1 MTSRSLLNLTMLAA
15 VASLAVWVYFKPK
28 PQNDPQEYKVSS
40 QAAENVQSLRIE
52 RQGVEEIVLQKTG
65 ENWDLL
71 EPIQGRADEIK
82 VGQILEILT
91 ATSLRRFP
99 AIDLERFDLLQPA
112 ARLYIDKEL
121 FSFGGFVPITNEQ
134 YVANNGSIHLL
145 APRYATM
152 LARQP
157 IDLLSPRLFAQGE
170 IPIGFEFEKVKVME
184 WDDGWRIAPEKPK
197 ASLTQNELIHWVQSW
212 QQAYAAGLSLST
224 EGPNQIGDGK
234 QGIKITLRGGG
245 GIQLT
250 ILQQQPELVLLRV
263 DTGVRY
269 RFPGEMGRRLLDPYT
284 AVGG

>member
-28 PQNDPQEYKVSS
+28 PQNDSQEYRVSS
-40 QAAENVQSLRIE
+40 QVAENVQGLRIE
-52 RQGVEEIVLQKTG
+52 RQGVEIVLQKIG

-82 VGQILEILT
+82 VGQILEVLT
-91 ATSLRRFP
+91 ATSPRRFP
-99 AIDLERFDLLQPA
+99 AIDLERFDLLHPA
-112 ARLYIDKEL
+112 VRLYIDKDL

-224 EGPNQIGDGK
+224 ERPNQIGDGK

-245 GIQLT
+245 GMQLT

-269 RFPGEMGRRLLDPYT
+269 RFPGEIGRRLLDPYT
-284 AVGG
+284 AAGG

>member
-52 RQGVEEIVLQKTG
+52 RQGVGIVLQKIG

-112 ARLYIDKEL
+112 AQLYIDKEL

-134 YVANNGSIHLL
+134 YVANNGNIHLL

-170 IPIGFEFEKVKVME
+170 IPVGFEFERVKVME
-184 WDDGWRIAPEKPK
+184 WDDGWRIAPEKLK
-197 ASLTQNELIHWVQSW
+197 SSLTQNEFIHWVQSW
-212 QQAYAAGLSLST
+212 QQAYAAGLSLSA
-224 EGPNQIGDGK
+224 EGPSQTGDGK

-245 GIQLT
+245 GIQLI

-284 AVGG
+284 AAGG

>member
-28 PQNDPQEYKVSS
+28 PQNDSQEYRVSS
-40 QAAENVQSLRIE
+40 QAAENVQNLRIE
-52 RQGVEEIVLQKTG
+52 RQGVEIVLQKIG

-112 ARLYIDKEL
+112 ARLYVDKEL

-134 YVANNGSIHLL
+134 YVANNGNIHLL

-170 IPIGFEFEKVKVME
+170 IPVGFEFERVKVME
-184 WDDGWRIAPEKPK
+184 WDDGWRIAPEKLK
-197 ASLTQNELIHWVQSW
+197 SSLTQNEFIHWVQSW
-212 QQAYAAGLSLST
+212 QQAYAAGLSLSA
-224 EGPNQIGDGK
+224 EGPSQTGDGK

-245 GIQLT
+245 GIQLI

-284 AVGG
+284 AAGG

>member
-15 VASLAVWVYFKPK
+15 VASLALWVYFKPK
-28 PQNDPQEYKVSS
+28 PQNDSQEYRVSS
-40 QAAENVQSLRIE
+40 QVAENVQGLRIE
-52 RQGVEEIVLQKTG
+52 RQGVEIVLQKIG

-82 VGQILEILT
+82 VGQILEVLT
-91 ATSLRRFP
+91 ATSPRRFP
-99 AIDLERFDLLQPA
+99 AIDLERFDLLHPA
-112 ARLYIDKEL
+112 VRLYIDKDL

-157 IDLLSPRLFAQGE
+157 IELLSPRLFSQGE

-184 WDDGWRIAPEKPK
+184 RDDGWRIAPEKPK

-212 QQAYAAGLSLST
+212 QQAYAAGLSLSA
-224 EGPNQIGDGK
+224 EGPNQTGDGK

-245 GIQLT
+245 GIQLI

-284 AVGG
+284 AAGG

>member
-28 PQNDPQEYKVSS
+28 PQNDPQEYRVSS
-40 QAAENVQSLRIE
+40 QAAENVQNLRIE
-52 RQGVEEIVLQKTG
+52 RQGVEIVLQKIG

-112 ARLYIDKEL
+112 ARLYVDKEL

-134 YVANNGSIHLL
+134 YVANNGNIHLL

-170 IPIGFEFEKVKVME
+170 IPVGFEFERVKVME
-184 WDDGWRIAPEKPK
+184 WDDGWRIAPEKLK
-197 ASLTQNELIHWVQSW
+197 SSLTQNEFIHWVQSW
-212 QQAYAAGLSLST
+212 QQAYAAGLSLSA
-224 EGPNQIGDGK
+224 EGPSQTGDGK

-245 GIQLT
+245 GIQLI

-284 AVGG
+284 AAGG

>member
-28 PQNDPQEYKVSS
+28 PQNDPQEYRVSS

-52 RQGVEEIVLQKTG
+52 RQGVEIVLQKIG
-65 ENWDLL
+65 GNWDLL

-112 ARLYIDKEL
+112 ARLYVDKEL

-212 QQAYAAGLSLST
+212 RQAYAAGLSLSA
-224 EGPNQIGDGK
+224 EGPNQTGDGK

>member
-28 PQNDPQEYKVSS
+28 PQNDPQEYRISS

-52 RQGVEEIVLQKTG
+52 RQGVEIVLQKTG
-65 ENWDLL
+65 ESWGLL

-82 VGQILEILT
+82 VRQILEILT

-112 ARLYIDKEL
+112 AQLYIDKEL

-212 QQAYAAGLSLST
+212 RQAYAAGLSLSA
-224 EGPNQIGDGK
+224 EGPNQTGDGK

>member
-40 QAAENVQSLRIE
+40 QVAENVQSLRIE
-52 RQGVEEIVLQKTG
+52 RQGVEIVLQKIG

-112 ARLYIDKEL
+112 VRLYVDKEL

-134 YVANNGSIHLL
+134 YVANNGNIHLL

-170 IPIGFEFEKVKVME
+170 IPVGFEFERVKVME
-184 WDDGWRIAPEKPK
+184 WDDGWRIAPEKLK
-197 ASLTQNELIHWVQSW
+197 SSLTQNEFIHWVQSW
-212 QQAYAAGLSLST
+212 QQAYAAGLSLSA
-224 EGPNQIGDGK
+224 EGPSQTGDGK

-245 GIQLT
+245 GIQLI

-284 AVGG
+284 AAGG

>member
-1 MTSRSLLNLTMLAA
+1 MTSRSLLNLTLLAA
-15 VASLAVWVYFKPK
+15 VASLAAWVYFKPK
-28 PQNDPQEYKVSS
+28 PQNDSQEYRVSS
-40 QAAENVQSLRIE
+40 QVAENVQGLRIE
-52 RQGVEEIVLQKTG
+52 RQGVEIVLQKIG

-82 VGQILEILT
+82 VGQILEVLR
-91 ATSLRRFP
+91 ATSPRRFP
-99 AIDLERFDLLQPA
+99 AIDLERFDLLHPA
-112 ARLYIDKEL
+112 VRLYIDKDL

-170 IPIGFEFEKVKVME
+170 TPIGFEFEKVKVME
-184 WDDGWRIAPEKPK
+184 RDANWRIAPEKPK
-197 ASLTQNELIHWVQSW
+197 AFLTQNELIYWVQSW

-224 EGPNQIGDGK
+224 ERPNQISDGK

-245 GIQLT
+245 GMQLT

-284 AVGG
+284 AAGG

>member
-28 PQNDPQEYKVSS
+28 PQNDPQEYRISS

-52 RQGVEEIVLQKTG
+52 RQGVEIVLQKTG
-65 ENWDLL
+65 ESWGLL

-112 ARLYIDKEL
+112 ARLYVDKEL

-224 EGPNQIGDGK
+224 EGPSQAVDGK
-234 QGIKITLRGGG
+234 RGVRITLRGGG
-245 GIQLT
+245 GIQLVV
-250 ILQQQPELVLLRV
+250 LQQQPELVLLRV
-263 DTGVRY
+263 DTGVCY
-269 RFPGEMGRRLLDPYT
+269 HFPSEIGRRLLDPYA

>member
-52 RQGVEEIVLQKTG
+52 RQGVGIVLQKIG

-112 ARLYIDKEL
+112 ARLYVDKEL

-134 YVANNGSIHLL
+134 YVANNGNIHLL

-170 IPIGFEFEKVKVME
+170 IPVGFEFERVKVME
-184 WDDGWRIAPEKPK
+184 WDDGWRIAPEKLK
-197 ASLTQNELIHWVQSW
+197 SSLTQNEFIHWVQSW
-212 QQAYAAGLSLST
+212 QQAYAAGLSLSA
-224 EGPNQIGDGK
+224 EGPSQTGDGK

-245 GIQLT
+245 GIQLI

-284 AVGG
+284 AAGG

>member
-28 PQNDPQEYKVSS
+28 PQNDPQEYRVSS

-52 RQGVEEIVLQKTG
+52 RQGVEIVLQKIG

-112 ARLYIDKEL
+112 ARLYVDKEL

-134 YVANNGSIHLL
+134 YVANNGNIHLL

-170 IPIGFEFEKVKVME
+170 IPVGFEFERVKVME
-184 WDDGWRIAPEKPK
+184 WDDGWRIAPEKLK
-197 ASLTQNELIHWVQSW
+197 SSLTQNEFIHWVQSW
-212 QQAYAAGLSLST
+212 QQAYAAGLSLSA
-224 EGPNQIGDGK
+224 EGPSQTGDGK

-284 AVGG
+284 AAGG

>member
-1 MTSRSLLNLTMLAA
+1 MTSRSLLNLTLLAA
-15 VASLAVWVYFKPK
+15 VASLASWVYFKPK
-28 PQNDPQEYKVSS
+28 PQNDSQEYRVSS
-40 QAAENVQSLRIE
+40 QVAENVQGLRIE
-52 RQGVEEIVLQKTG
+52 RQGVEIVLQKIG

-82 VGQILEILT
+82 VGQILEVLT
-91 ATSLRRFP
+91 ATSPRRFP
-99 AIDLERFDLLQPA
+99 AIDLERFDLLHPA
-112 ARLYIDKEL
+112 VRLYIDKDL

-157 IDLLSPRLFAQGE
+157 IELLSPRLFSQGE

-184 WDDGWRIAPEKPK
+184 RDDGWRIAPEKPK

-224 EGPNQIGDGK
+224 ERPNQIGDGK

-245 GIQLT
+245 GMQLT

-269 RFPGEMGRRLLDPYT
+269 RFPGEIGRRLLDPYT
-284 AVGG
+284 AAGG

>member
-28 PQNDPQEYKVSS
+28 PQNDPQEYRISS

-112 ARLYIDKEL
+112 ARLYVDKEL

-134 YVANNGSIHLL
+134 YVANNGNIHLL

-170 IPIGFEFEKVKVME
+170 IPVGFEFEKVKVME
-184 WDDGWRIAPEKPK
+184 WDDGWRIAPEKLK
-197 ASLTQNELIHWVQSW
+197 SSLTQNEFIHWVQSW
-212 QQAYAAGLSLST
+212 QQAYAAGLSLSA
-224 EGPNQIGDGK
+224 EGPSQTGDGK

-245 GIQLT
+245 GIQLI

-284 AVGG
+284 AAGG

>member
-28 PQNDPQEYKVSS
+28 PQNDPQEYRVSS

-52 RQGVEEIVLQKTG
+52 RQGVEIVLQKIG
-65 ENWDLL
+65 GNWDLL

-112 ARLYIDKEL
+112 ARLYVDKEL

-134 YVANNGSIHLL
+134 YVANNGNIHLL

-170 IPIGFEFEKVKVME
+170 IPVGFEFERVKVME
-184 WDDGWRIAPEKPK
+184 WDDGWRIAPEKLK
-197 ASLTQNELIHWVQSW
+197 SSLTQNEFIHWVQSW
-212 QQAYAAGLSLST
+212 QQAYAAGLSLSA
-224 EGPNQIGDGK
+224 EGPSQTGDGK

-245 GIQLT
+245 GIQLI

-284 AVGG
+284 AAGG

>member
-1 MTSRSLLNLTMLAA
+1 MTSRSLLNLTLLAA
-15 VASLAVWVYFKPK
+15 VASLAAWVYFKPK
-28 PQNDPQEYKVSS
+28 PQNDSQEYRVSS
-40 QAAENVQSLRIE
+40 QVAENVQGLRIE
-52 RQGVEEIVLQKTG
+52 RQGVEIVLQKIG

-82 VGQILEILT
+82 VGQILEVLR
-91 ATSLRRFP
+91 ATSPRRFP
-99 AIDLERFDLLQPA
+99 AIDLERFDLLHPA
-112 ARLYIDKEL
+112 VRLYIDKDL

-184 WDDGWRIAPEKPK
+184 RDGSWRIAPEKPK

-224 EGPNQIGDGK
+224 ERPNQISDGK

-245 GIQLT
+245 GMQLT

-284 AVGG
+284 AAGG

>member
-40 QAAENVQSLRIE
+40 QVAENVQSLHIE
-52 RQGVEEIVLQKTG
+52 RQGVEIVLQKIG

-112 ARLYIDKEL
+112 ARLYVDKEL

-134 YVANNGSIHLL
+134 YVANNGNIHLL

-170 IPIGFEFEKVKVME
+170 IPVGFEFERVKVME
-184 WDDGWRIAPEKPK
+184 WDDGWRIAPEKLK
-197 ASLTQNELIHWVQSW
+197 SSLTQNEFIHWVQSW
-212 QQAYAAGLSLST
+212 QQAYAAGLSLSA
-224 EGPNQIGDGK
+224 EGPNQTGDGK

-245 GIQLT
+245 GIQLI

-284 AVGG
+284 AAGG

>member
-1 MTSRSLLNLTMLAA
+1 MTSRSLLNLTLLAA
-15 VASLAVWVYFKPK
+15 VASLAAWVYFKPK
-28 PQNDPQEYKVSS
+28 SQNDSQEYRVSS
-40 QAAENVQSLRIE
+40 QVAENVQGLRIE
-52 RQGVEEIVLQKTG
+52 RQGVEIVLQKIG

-112 ARLYIDKEL
+112 ARLYVDKEL

-134 YVANNGSIHLL
+134 YVANNGNIHLL

-170 IPIGFEFEKVKVME
+170 IPVGFEFERVKVME
-184 WDDGWRIAPEKPK
+184 WDDGWRIAPEKLK
-197 ASLTQNELIHWVQSW
+197 SSLTQNEFIHWVQSW
-212 QQAYAAGLSLST
+212 QQAYAAGLSLSA
-224 EGPNQIGDGK
+224 EGPSQTGDGK

-245 GIQLT
+245 GIQLI

-284 AVGG
+284 AAGG

>member
-1 MTSRSLLNLTMLAA
+1 
-15 VASLAVWVYFKPK
+15 V
-28 PQNDPQEYKVSS
+28 
-40 QAAENVQSLRIE
+40 AENVQSLRIE
-52 RQGVEEIVLQKTG
+52 RQGVEIVLQKIG

-82 VGQILEILT
+82 VGQILEVLT
-91 ATSLRRFP
+91 ATSPRRFP
-99 AIDLERFDLLQPA
+99 AIDLERFDLLHPA
-112 ARLYIDKEL
+112 VRLYIDKDL

-170 IPIGFEFEKVKVME
+170 TPIGFEFEKVKVME
-184 WDDGWRIAPEKPK
+184 RDGGWRIAPEKPK

-224 EGPNQIGDGK
+224 ERPNQISDGK

-245 GIQLT
+245 GMQLT

-284 AVGG
+284 AAGG

>member
-52 RQGVEEIVLQKTG
+52 RQGVEIVLQKIG

-112 ARLYIDKEL
+112 ARLYVDKEL

-134 YVANNGSIHLL
+134 YVANNGNIHLL

-170 IPIGFEFEKVKVME
+170 IPVGFEFERVKVME
-184 WDDGWRIAPEKPK
+184 WDDGWRIAPEKLK
-197 ASLTQNELIHWVQSW
+197 SSLTQNEFIHWVQSW
-212 QQAYAAGLSLST
+212 QQAYAAGLSLSA
-224 EGPNQIGDGK
+224 EGPSQTGDGK

-284 AVGG
+284 AAGG

>member
-28 PQNDPQEYKVSS
+28 PQNDPQEYRVSS
-40 QAAENVQSLRIE
+40 QVAENVQGLRIE
-52 RQGVEEIVLQKTG
+52 RQGVGIVLQKIG

-121 FSFGGFVPITNEQ
+121 FSFGGFAPITNEQ
-134 YVANNGSIHLL
+134 YVANRGSIHLL

>member
-28 PQNDPQEYKVSS
+28 PQNDSQEYRVSS
-40 QAAENVQSLRIE
+40 QVAENVQGLRIE
-52 RQGVEEIVLQKTG
+52 RQGVEIVLQKIG

-82 VGQILEILT
+82 VGQILEVLT
-91 ATSLRRFP
+91 ATSPRRFP
-99 AIDLERFDLLQPA
+99 AIDLERFDLLHPA
-112 ARLYIDKEL
+112 VRLYIDKDL

-212 QQAYAAGLSLST
+212 QQAYAAGLSLSA
-224 EGPNQIGDGK
+224 EGPNQTGDGK

-284 AVGG
+284 AAGG

>member
-40 QAAENVQSLRIE
+40 RAAENVQSLRIE
-52 RQGVEEIVLQKTG
+52 RQGVEIVLQKIG

-112 ARLYIDKEL
+112 ARLYVDKEL

-134 YVANNGSIHLL
+134 YVANNGNIHLL

-170 IPIGFEFEKVKVME
+170 IPVGFEFERVKVME
-184 WDDGWRIAPEKPK
+184 WDDGWRIAPEKLK
-197 ASLTQNELIHWVQSW
+197 SSLTQNEFIHWVQSW
-212 QQAYAAGLSLST
+212 QQAYAAGLSLSA
-224 EGPNQIGDGK
+224 EGPSQTGDGK

-245 GIQLT
+245 GIQLI

-284 AVGG
+284 AAGG

>member
-28 PQNDPQEYKVSS
+28 PQNDSQEYRVSS
-40 QAAENVQSLRIE
+40 QVAENVQGLRIE
-52 RQGVEEIVLQKTG
+52 RQGVEIVLQKIG

-82 VGQILEILT
+82 VGQILEVLT
-91 ATSLRRFP
+91 ATSPRRFP
-99 AIDLERFDLLQPA
+99 AIDLERFDLLHPA
-112 ARLYIDKEL
+112 VRLYIDKDL

-184 WDDGWRIAPEKPK
+184 WDDGWRIAPEKLK
-197 ASLTQNELIHWVQSW
+197 SSLTQNEFIHWVQSW
-212 QQAYAAGLSLST
+212 QQAYAAGLSLSA
-224 EGPNQIGDGK
+224 EGPSQTGDGK

-245 GIQLT
+245 GIQLI

-284 AVGG
+284 AAGG

>member
-1 MTSRSLLNLTMLAA
+1 MTSRSLLNLTLLAA
-15 VASLAVWVYFKPK
+15 VASLAAWVYFKPK
-28 PQNDPQEYKVSS
+28 PQNDSQEYRVSS

-52 RQGVEEIVLQKTG
+52 RQGVEIVLQKTG
-65 ENWDLL
+65 ENWGLL

-82 VGQILEILT
+82 IGQILEVLT
-91 ATSLRRFP
+91 ATSPRRFS
-99 AIDLERFDLLQPA
+99 AIDLERFDLLHPA
-112 ARLYIDKEL
+112 VRLYIDKDL

-170 IPIGFEFEKVKVME
+170 TPIGFEFEKVKVME
-184 WDDGWRIAPEKPK
+184 RDGGWRIAPEKPK

-224 EGPNQIGDGK
+224 ERPNQISDGK

-245 GIQLT
+245 GMQLT

-284 AVGG
+284 AAGG

>member
-28 PQNDPQEYKVSS
+28 PQNDPQEYRISS

-52 RQGVEEIVLQKTG
+52 RQGVEIVLQKTG
-65 ENWDLL
+65 ESWGLL

-112 ARLYIDKEL
+112 AQLYIDKEL

-212 QQAYAAGLSLST
+212 QQAYAAGLSLSA
-224 EGPNQIGDGK
+224 EGPNQTGDGK

-250 ILQQQPELVLLRV
+250 ILQQQPELILLRV

-284 AVGG
+284 AAGG

>member
-52 RQGVEEIVLQKTG
+52 RQGVEIVLQKIG

-112 ARLYIDKEL
+112 ARLYVDKEL

-184 WDDGWRIAPEKPK
+184 WDDGWRIAPEKLK
-197 ASLTQNELIHWVQSW
+197 SSLTQNEFIHWVQSW
-212 QQAYAAGLSLST
+212 QQAYAAGLSLSA
-224 EGPNQIGDGK
+224 EGPSQTGDGK

-284 AVGG
+284 AAGG

>member
-28 PQNDPQEYKVSS
+28 PQNDSQEYRVSS
-40 QAAENVQSLRIE
+40 QVAENVQGLRIE
-52 RQGVEEIVLQKTG
+52 RQGVEIVLQKIG

-82 VGQILEILT
+82 VGQILEVLT
-91 ATSLRRFP
+91 ATSPRRFP
-99 AIDLERFDLLQPA
+99 AIDLERFDLLHPA
-112 ARLYIDKEL
+112 VRLYIDKDL

>member
-1 MTSRSLLNLTMLAA
+1 MTSRSLLNLTLLAA

-28 PQNDPQEYKVSS
+28 PQNDPQEYRVSS

-52 RQGVEEIVLQKTG
+52 RQGVEIVLQKIG
-65 ENWDLL
+65 GNWDLL

-112 ARLYIDKEL
+112 ARLYVDKEL

-134 YVANNGSIHLL
+134 YVANNGNIHLL

-170 IPIGFEFEKVKVME
+170 IPVGFEFERVKVME
-184 WDDGWRIAPEKPK
+184 WDDGWRIAPEKLK
-197 ASLTQNELIHWVQSW
+197 SSLTQNEFIHWVQSW
-212 QQAYAAGLSLST
+212 QQAYAAGLSLSA
-224 EGPNQIGDGK
+224 EGPSQTGDGK

-245 GIQLT
+245 GIQLI

-284 AVGG
+284 AAGG

>member
-1 MTSRSLLNLTMLAA
+1 MTSRSLLNLTLLAA
-15 VASLAVWVYFKPK
+15 VASLASWVYFKPK
-28 PQNDPQEYKVSS
+28 PQNDSQEYRVSS
-40 QAAENVQSLRIE
+40 QVAENVQGLRIE
-52 RQGVEEIVLQKTG
+52 RQGVEIVLQKIG

-82 VGQILEILT
+82 VGQILEVLT
-91 ATSLRRFP
+91 ATSPRRFP
-99 AIDLERFDLLQPA
+99 AIDLERFDLLHPA
-112 ARLYIDKEL
+112 VRLYIDKDL

-170 IPIGFEFEKVKVME
+170 TPIGFEFEKVKVME
-184 WDDGWRIAPEKPK
+184 WDGGWRIAPEKPK

-224 EGPNQIGDGK
+224 ERPNQIGDGK

-245 GIQLT
+245 GMQLT

-269 RFPGEMGRRLLDPYT
+269 RFPGEIGRRLLDPYT
-284 AVGG
+284 AAGG

>member
-15 VASLAVWVYFKPK
+15 VASLAVWIYFKPK
-28 PQNDPQEYKVSS
+28 PQNDSQEYRVSS

-52 RQGVEEIVLQKTG
+52 RQGVGIVLQKIG

-112 ARLYIDKEL
+112 AQLYIDKEL

-157 IDLLSPRLFAQGE
+157 IELLSPRLFSQGE

-184 WDDGWRIAPEKPK
+184 LDGGWRIAPEKPN
-197 ASLTQNELIHWVQSW
+197 ASLTQNEFIHWVQSW
-212 QQAYAAGLSLST
+212 QQAYAAGLSMDT

-250 ILQQQPELVLLRV
+250 ILQQQPELILLRV
-263 DTGVRY
+263 DTGIRY
-269 RFPGEMGRRLLDPYT
+269 RFPGETGRRLLNPYT